1 MVGQRIGV
9 VKEGMESEGLVGG
22 EEGAVGRRR
31 AMAPL

>member
-22 EEGAVGRRR
+22 DVSGRGGGGCSW
-31 AMAPL
+31 P